1 MKKKGCRNATRTRRS
16 SMAELLETPS
26 PAVSPTEKSP
36 KSGMFSDSSK
46 RKKIGAIGSSTSALF
61 NSPSHT
67 PSKTLS
73 SVSDL
78 KDLAS
83 SRLDDL
89 KRHID
94 RSHSEIFKDL
104 DAFNTRLH
112 KRFKIQNEACQQV
125 SNETEKE
132 YKKISERIAE
142 SREAMMTSYAEFM
155 EDAQATATHACKTSI
170 TKLSQSFEKAI
181 DGLRSRYGISS
192 S

>member
-1 MKKKGCRNATRTRRS
+1 MKKKGGRTTTRTRRS
-16 SMAELLETPS
+16 SMAELMETPS
-26 PAVSPTEKSP
+26 PAVSPAEKSP
-36 KSGMFSDSSK
+36 KADIFYDSSK
-46 RKKIGAIGSSTSALF
+46 RKKTVAIGSSTSALF

-67 PSKTLS
+67 PSKTLG

-112 KRFKIQNEACQQV
+112 KRFKV
-125 SNETEKE
+125 SL
-132 YKKISERIAE
+132 YIS
-142 SREAMMTSYAEFM
+142 TSM
-155 EDAQATATHACKTSI
+155 
-170 TKLSQSFEKAI
+170 L
-181 DGLRSRYGISS
+181 ISVWFVGK
-192 S
+192 